1 MLAPIS
7 ATVAARQPE
16 ALSWPRRLDD
26 AFGGDPAP
34 GKPKV
39 LKIEYRIDAA
49 DGTTLSHR
57 IQNTIHAIGNNGPFA
72 RE

>member
-1 MLAPIS
+1 MLLQIA
-7 ATVAARQPE
+7 
-16 ALSWPRRLDD
+16 DM
-26 AFGGDPAP
+26 
-34 GKPKV
+34 KPTMQMQ
-39 LKIEYRIDAA
+39 IEYRIDAA